1 MQKNEA
7 LGFIMATLLGL
18 VGCVLWGVLYYFEV
32 IAGLAAYLIIF
43 LAGVGYKKFGKIA
56 FLEKK
61 HYVIMVVISLVELA
75 LTFLICYGIMV
86 QEVYASFGE
95 AIGLIDAIKEALAL
109 VASNA
114 EVKAAII
121 SDAIFSLLFLLIGV
135 VSYIS
140 IEKKQKQKLQV
151 LQQVQGTQ
159 NIVPGATVTPYVDE
173 SSVQQHT
180 DNNNQNN
187 SF

>member
-75 LTFLICYGIMV
+75 LTFLICYFDHRIPQYGVFIH
-86 QEVYASFGE
+86 
-95 AIGLIDAIKEALAL
+95 IALNKFL
-109 VASNA
+109 GHNA
-114 EVKAAII
+114 
-121 SDAIFSLLFLLIGV
+121 
-135 VSYIS
+135 
-140 IEKKQKQKLQV
+140 
-151 LQQVQGTQ
+151 
-159 NIVPGATVTPYVDE
+159 
-173 SSVQQHT
+173 
-180 DNNNQNN
+180 
-187 SF
+187 